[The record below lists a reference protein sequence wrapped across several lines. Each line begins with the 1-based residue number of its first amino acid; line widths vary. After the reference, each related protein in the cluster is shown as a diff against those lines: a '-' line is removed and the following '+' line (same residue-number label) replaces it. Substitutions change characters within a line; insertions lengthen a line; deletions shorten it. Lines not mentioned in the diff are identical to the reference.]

1 MPYAEPVVVAFAAVF
16 GAMLGSFLN
25 VCVYRLPRNESV
37 VRPGSHCPGCGKP
50 IAWYDNVP
58 LVSWLLLGARC
69 RHCGAPISAQYVL
82 VEVAGALIW
91 AGAVLWFGS
100 PLAGLRPAV
109 LATLAL
115 GIALT
120 DARHYVIPDEFSLG
134 GLGLGLA
141 LALVPGGGMGGGGLR
156 GLLAAAFGA
165 AAGFSLLWVVK
176 TAGDW
181 ALKRGLIRGEELAQV
196 LEEGERPTTLGL
208 GDLKMMAMVG
218 SFVGW
223 RGVLLTAF
231 LGSLAGVAVFLP
243 LLLVKRKAPVPFGV
257 FLAVGAVV
265 TAVVGNSLIAWYG
278 ALVVRGAG
286 MGP

>member
-1 MPYAEPVVVAFAAVF
+1 MGIAEPVLTVFAGIW

-37 VRPGSHCPGCGKP
+37 IRPASHCPGCGKP

-58 LVSWLLLGARC
+58 LVSFALLKGRC
-69 RHCGAPISAQYVL
+69 RHCGARISVQYPLIEAAV
-82 VEVAGALIW
+82 ALIW
-91 AGAVLWFGS
+91 AGAVLWWGAS
-100 PLAGLRPAV
+100 LAALSGAV

-134 GLGLGLA
+134 GLGFA
-141 LALVPGGGMGGGGLR
+141 LAVSLVPGGISPLES
-156 GLLAAAFGA
+156 LLGA
-165 AAGFSLLWVVK
+165 AGGFTLLWIVK
-176 TAGDW
+176 RGGDW
-181 ALKRGLIRGEELAQV
+181 ALAHGMIRGEELSQV
-196 LEEGERPTTLGL
+196 LEAGEKPTTLGG

-231 LGSLAGVAVFLP
+231 LGSLAGVVFFVP
-243 LLLVKRKAPVPFGV
+243 MLLARRRRPIPFGV
-257 FLAVGAVV
+257 FLAVGAVLTMV
-265 TAVVGNSLIAWYG
+265 FGD
-278 ALVVRGAG
+278 ALVGLYAG
-286 MGP
+286 LLVQ

>member
-1 MPYAEPVVVAFAAVF
+1 MAGADPVVVVFAAVW

-37 VRPGSHCPGCGKP
+37 IAPRSRCPGCGTP

-58 LVSWLLLGARC
+58 LISWVLLGARC
-69 RHCGAPISAQYVL
+69 RHCGAPIAMQYVL
-82 VEVAGALIW
+82 VELAGAIIW
-91 AGAVLWFGS
+91 GGAALWFGVS
-100 PLAGLRPAV
+100 VTGLGAAL

-141 LALVPGGGMGGGGLR
+141 LSFVPGGLSPAE
-156 GLLAAAFGA
+156 AALGA
-165 AAGFSLLWVVK
+165 AAGFALLWVVK
-176 TAGDW
+176 AAGDW
-181 ALKRGLIRGEELAQV
+181 ALRRGLIRGEELAQV

-223 RGVLLTAF
+223 QGVLLTAF
-231 LGSLAGVAVFLP
+231 LGSLTGVAVFLP
-243 LLLVKRKAPVPFGV
+243 LLLFRRRAPVPFGV

-265 TAVVGNSLIAWYG
+265 AAVAGNTLIAWY
-278 ALVVRGAG
+278 ASLLVRGA
-286 MGP
+286 P

>member
-1 MPYAEPVVVAFAAVF
+1 MTAADPVIVVFAAVF

-37 VRPGSHCPGCGKP
+37 IRPGSHCPGCGKP

-58 LVSWLLLGARC
+58 LGSWLLLRGRC
-69 RHCGAPISAQYVL
+69 RHCGARISVQYVL
-82 VEVAGALIW
+82 VELAGALIW

-100 PLAGLRPAV
+100 PLAALRPAV

-134 GLGLGLA
+134 GLVLGLA
-141 LALVPGGGMGGGGLR
+141 LSLVYGRL
-156 GLLAAAFGA
+156 GLLDAAFGA
-165 AAGFSLLWVVK
+165 AAGFTLLWVVK
-176 TAGDW
+176 AAGDW
-181 ALKRGLIRGEELAQV
+181 ALQRGLIRGEELAQV

-218 SFVGW
+218 SFLGW

-231 LGSLAGVAVFLP
+231 LGSVAGVLVFLP
-243 LLLVKRKAPVPFGV
+243 LLLVKRRSPIPFGV

-265 TAVVGNSLIAWYG
+265 TLVVGDALVAWYQ
-278 ALVVRGAG
+278 G
-286 MGP
+286 MPVSSVP

>member
-1 MPYAEPVVVAFAAVF
+1 MSRADPVVVVFAAIF

-37 VRPGSHCPGCGKP
+37 IRPRSRCPGCGAP

-58 LVSWLLLGARC
+58 LLSWLLLKGRC
-69 RHCGAPISAQYVL
+69 RHCGARISAQYPL
-82 VEVAGALIW
+82 VELAVAGIW
-91 AGAVLWFGS
+91 AGAVLWFGTAFAA
-100 PLAGLRPAV
+100 PRAAV

-120 DARHYVIPDEFSLG
+120 DWRHYVIPDEFSLG

-141 LALVPGGGMGGGGLR
+141 FAVARGLPGLGDALV
-156 GLLAAAFGA
+156 GA

-176 TAGDW
+176 AGGDW
-181 ALKRGLIRGEELAQV
+181 ALKRGLIGGEELAQV

-231 LGSLAGVAVFLP
+231 LGSLSGVAVFLP
-243 LLLVKRKAPVPFGV
+243 LLLVRRRAPVPFGV
-257 FLAVGAVV
+257 FLAIGAVV
-265 TAVVGNSLIAWYG
+265 TAVLGGPLIAWYG
-278 ALVVRGAG
+278 ALLAGGAG
-286 MGP
+286 AGGGP

>member
-1 MPYAEPVVVAFAAVF
+1 MPVPEAVVLAFVAVF

-37 VRPGSHCPGCGKP
+37 IAPRSRCPGCGKP

-58 LVSWLLLGARC
+58 VLSYLALRGRC
-69 RHCGAPISAQYVL
+69 RHCGMRISVQYPL
-82 VEVAGALIW
+82 VELVAGLIW
-91 AGAVLWFGS
+91 AGSVAWFG
-100 PLAGLRPAV
+100 LGFAALRAAL

-120 DARHYVIPDEFSLG
+120 DARHYIIPDEFSMG
-134 GLGLGLA
+134 GLAAGLA
-141 LALVPGGGMGGGGLR
+141 LAFAPGGLGPIDAVL
-156 GLLAAAFGA
+156 GA
-165 AAGFSLLWVVK
+165 AAGFALLWAVK
-176 TAGDW
+176 ATGDW
-181 ALKRGLIRGEELAQV
+181 ALSRGLIGGEELDQV
-196 LEEGERPTTLGL
+196 LEEGERPTSLGF

-243 LLLVKRKAPVPFGV
+243 LLLFKRRAPVPFGV
-257 FLAVGAVV
+257 FLAIGAVV
-265 TAVVGNSLIAWYG
+265 AMVAGDSLIAWYG
-278 ALVVRGAG
+278 SLIASSV
-286 MGP
+286 P